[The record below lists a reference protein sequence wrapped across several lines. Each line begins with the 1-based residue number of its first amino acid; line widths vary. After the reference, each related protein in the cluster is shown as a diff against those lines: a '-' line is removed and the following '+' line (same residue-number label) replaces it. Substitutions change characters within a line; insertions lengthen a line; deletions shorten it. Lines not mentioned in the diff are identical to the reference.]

1 MNRTKLLAFYKRS
14 TFLIDPRFQLR
25 FSIVISLMFILGSL
39 IYAFIVYDFM
49 NDLGNQYAL
58 TRLGVSEAAKSFLI
72 FLIPFQFLLT
82 ALVIL
87 TSIFLTHKVAGPL
100 YKLKNHLL
108 HIREG
113 DPITPLEFRTGDNFQ
128 DVADEVSLFLEWVT
142 SNQEADFRYIS
153 EVAAYIDNLGMVI
166 PDDKKPVL
174 NEISRRL
181 KEVSSRYKKD
191 I

>member
-1 MNRTKLLAFYKRS
+1 MAFYKRS
-14 TFLIDPRFQLR
+14 TFLIDPKFQLR
-25 FSIVISLMFILGSL
+25 FSIVVSTMFILGS
-39 IYAFIVYDFM
+39 IVYTFVVYDFI

-58 TRLGVSEAAKSFLI
+58 TKLGVSEAAKSFLLFI
-72 FLIPFQFLLT
+72 VPFQFLLS
-82 ALVIL
+82 ALVVL

-100 YKLKNHLL
+100 YKLKNHLT

-128 DVADEVSLFLEWVT
+128 DVAEEVSLFLEWVVA
-142 SNQEADFRYIS
+142 NQEADFKYVQ
-153 EVAAYIDNLGMVI
+153 EVSSYVDNLAMVI

-181 KEVSSRYKKD
+181 KDISERYKKD
-191 I
+191 L

>member
-14 TFLIDPRFQLR
+14 TFLIDPKFQLK
-25 FSIVISLMFILGSL
+25 FSIVISIMFILGSL
-39 IYAFIVYDFM
+39 IYAFVVYDFIS
-49 NDLGNQYAL
+49 DLGNQYAL
-58 TRLGVSEAAKSFLI
+58 TKLGVTEAAKSFLI

-142 SNQEADFRYIS
+142 ANQESDFKYIS

-191 I
+191 N

>member
-1 MNRTKLLAFYKRS
+1 
-14 TFLIDPRFQLR
+14 
-25 FSIVISLMFILGSL
+25 MFIIGSL
-39 IYAFIVYDFM
+39 IYAFVVYDFIS
-49 NDLGNQYAL
+49 DLGNQYAL
-58 TRLGVSEAAKSFLI
+58 TKLGVSEAAKSFLI

-100 YKLKNHLL
+100 YKLKNHLT

-113 DPITPLEFRTGDNFQ
+113 DPITALEFRTGDNFQ
-128 DVADEVSLFLEWVT
+128 DVAEEVTLFLEWVVA
-142 SNQEADFRYIS
+142 NQDADFKYVQ
-153 EVAAYIDNLGMVI
+153 EVASYVDNLALVI

-181 KEVSSRYKKD
+181 KDINSRYKKEF
-191 I
+191 